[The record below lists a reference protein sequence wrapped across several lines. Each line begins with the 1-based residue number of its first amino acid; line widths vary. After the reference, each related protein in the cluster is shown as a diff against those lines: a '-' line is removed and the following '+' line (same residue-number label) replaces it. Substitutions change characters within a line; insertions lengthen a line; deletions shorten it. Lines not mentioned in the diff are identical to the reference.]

1 MSSQCKKKFHE
12 KARKRL
18 QSLVPFSPPYS
29 SHTAPTSLEMF
40 LDQRREESAKSSK
53 SSFSSVYYSKRWRL
67 NFDDSIL
74 SLGEIGSGVV
84 NHFPWDLKFNQQ
96 SLKSAFLDQRRWR
109 DREHY
114 HFCSCGG
121 RISSHRSPFSY
132 QKRIW

>member
-1 MSSQCKKKFHE
+1 MIPS
-12 KARKRL
+12 
-18 QSLVPFSPPYS
+18 
-29 SHTAPTSLEMF
+29 
-40 LDQRREESAKSSK
+40 KSSK
-53 SSFSSVYYSKRWRL
+53 KITISSSFSSSLFLPHQPPLLLFKCSSISEERRAPKSLESSFSSVYYSKRWRL

-74 SLGEIGSGVV
+74 SLGVIGSGVV